1 MHFRFFMPVTHLFR
15 VVTVR
20 EILHIFFIYIVTIF
34 KFRLLV
40 RFVFIWVTVNFNIIY
55 LLIDIIKVAPIVSLF
70 WRFLPFFESFHK
82 ILKLWFL
89 LVRPF
94 LTKVLNL
101 LFYWLLREE
110 PLEKIDCFISFDYLI
125 SRGSIRV
132 IFSFISYSLRLLA
145 VCYILSE
152 D

>member
-40 RFVFIWVTVNFNIIY
+40 RLVFIWVTVYFNMIY

-70 WRFLPFFESFHK
+70 
-82 ILKLWFL
+82 
-89 LVRPF
+89 
-94 LTKVLNL
+94 
-101 LFYWLLREE
+101 
-110 PLEKIDCFISFDYLI
+110 
-125 SRGSIRV
+125 
-132 IFSFISYSLRLLA
+132 
-145 VCYILSE
+145 
-152 D
+152 